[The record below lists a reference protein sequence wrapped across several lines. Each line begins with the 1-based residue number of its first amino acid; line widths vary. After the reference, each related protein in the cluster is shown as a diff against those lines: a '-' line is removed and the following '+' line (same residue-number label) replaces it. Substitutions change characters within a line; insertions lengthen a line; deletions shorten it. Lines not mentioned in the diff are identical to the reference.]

1 MDLVKQYIVQCI
13 IQSSNNLRLNTEK
26 IEVVSLLRELVVNS
40 KNLENDIAQMKKI
53 TEFSK
58 LAIRLNDIYNF
69 LTQGKIDFTKL
80 TDKFKDHS
88 SLLIKDLSSMLDMV
102 NPPTYKKLVERL
114 KNKEEQISI
123 DLSEKTV
130 TIEQNNSEEAKSK
143 RLLAQE
149 ENERLK
155 EKIIFDEDKEDEAL
169 FFQNYE
175 ATILKHIKPID
186 ELLKRLSN
194 NEIDA
199 DEIIKFAK
207 VLKNNAE
214 LSTKIG
220 FDLIATMHKIFIK
233 SLLLIRSRELMPG
246 KEVISGM
253 RACLIVIVAVVR
265 GKEVEI
271 TNYLNRAEELGKK
284 IQMIKIRE

>member
-26 IEVVSLLRELVVNS
+26 IEVVSLLRESIINS
-40 KNLENDIAQMKKI
+40 ENLEDDISRMKKI
-53 TEFSK
+53 TELSK
-58 LAIRLNDIYNF
+58 LAIRLNEIYNF

-80 TDKFKDHS
+80 TDKFKEHS
-88 SLLIKDLSSMLDMV
+88 TLLIKDISSMLDMV
-102 NPPTYKKLVERL
+102 NPATYKQLVDRIQ
-114 KNKEEQISI
+114 NKQEQINI
-123 DLSEKTV
+123 DLSKRTV
-130 TIEQNNSEEAKSK
+130 TVEPANPEETKTK

-155 EKIIFDEDKEDEAL
+155 EKIIFDEDKDEEDM

-194 NEIDA
+194 NEIDT
-199 DEIIKFAK
+199 DEIIRFAK
-207 VLKNNAE
+207 IFKNNAE
-214 LSTKIG
+214 LSSKIG

>member
-26 IEVVSLLRELVVNS
+26 IEVVSLLRELIVNS
-40 KNLENDIAQMKKI
+40 ENLEEDIRSMKKI

-58 LAIRLNDIYNF
+58 LAIRLHEIYNY
-69 LTQGKIDFTKL
+69 LTQGKIDFIKF
-80 TDKFKDHS
+80 TDKFKEHS
-88 SLLIKDLSSMLDMV
+88 SYLIKDLSSMLDMV
-102 NPPTYKKLVERL
+102 NALTYKQLINRI
-114 KNKEEQISI
+114 KNKEVEINI
-123 DLSEKTV
+123 DLSNRTVNIEKS
-130 TIEQNNSEEAKSK
+130 NEEDLKSK
-143 RLLAQE
+143 RLLAQK

-155 EKIIFDEDKEDEAL
+155 EKIIFDDDKEDEAL

-175 ATILKHIKPID
+175 SAILKHIKPID
-186 ELLKRLSN
+186 ELLKRLSM

-207 VLKNNAE
+207 ILKNNAE
-214 LSTKIG
+214 LSAKIG
-220 FDLIATMHKIFIK
+220 FDLIYNMHKIFIK
-233 SLLLIRSRELMPG
+233 ALLLIRNRELMPG
-246 KEVISGM
+246 KDVIEAL

-284 IQMIKIRE
+284 IQLIKIRE